1 MKVLSRSFPFATTDL
16 ASRQR
21 WGRGTQIV
29 AKISYM
35 PSNEKSYLLSE
46 IRYVGKVLDQEG
58 HAGFNSSASPRGMG

>member
-1 MKVLSRSFPFATTDL
+1 
-16 ASRQR
+16 
-21 WGRGTQIV
+21 
-29 AKISYM
+29 M